1 MIANLIAGQWHRP
14 STPVLP
20 VYNPATEDVL
30 DEVPLSGSAEVAQ
43 AVAAAAA
50 AYSEWSRTP
59 VMERTRLMFRYK
71 SLLEEHYEELAAI
84 VTRHHG
90 KTLDE
95 VRLASPPVYEGLAA
109 ISGRLYVVTEDGHL
123 ACLGQ

>member
-1 MIANLIAGQWHRP
+1 MIANLIAGHWSQPH
-14 STPVLP
+14 TPVLP

-30 DEVPLSGSAEVAQ
+30 DEVPLSGPMEGSQ
-43 AVAAAAA
+43 AVAAAGK
-50 AYSEWSRTP
+50 AYVGGGETP

-71 SLLEEHYEELAAI
+71 ALLEEHLEELAAI

-95 VRLASPPVYEGLAA
+95 ARG
-109 ISGRLYVVTEDGHL
+109 
-123 ACLGQ
+123 